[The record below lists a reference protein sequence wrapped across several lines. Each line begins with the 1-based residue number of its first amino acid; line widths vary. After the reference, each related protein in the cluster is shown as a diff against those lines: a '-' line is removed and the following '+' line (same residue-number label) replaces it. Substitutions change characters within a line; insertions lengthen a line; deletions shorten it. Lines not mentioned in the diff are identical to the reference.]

1 MKCFYSADEDA
12 YVHEGKPFVL
22 DGVSYPA
29 NFLTT
34 ATQEELARLGLI
46 EVTVTGARKDERY
59 YINTE
64 TLSNGVKTI
73 IASPRPDVV
82 NLKWEDI
89 KAERDRRTE
98 NGGYKVGDKWFHSDQ
113 KSRAQQLGLVLLG
126 ANIPT
131 GLLWK
136 TMDGSFVPMI
146 QPLAQQ
152 ILESAAASDQAIFA
166 SAEVHKAAMETSAE
180 PAEYDFSGGWP
191 PVFGDQ
197 P

>member
-1 MKCFYSADEDA
+1 MNTIYNYNRETGVFLGISAADPSPLER
-12 YVHEGKPFVL
+12 
-22 DGVSYPA
+22 GVFLIPA
-29 NFLTT
+29 NATT
-34 ATQEELARLGLI
+34 EAPPAC
-46 EVTVTGARKDERY
+46 GAGQQQVFR
-59 YINTE
+59 
-64 TLSNGVKTI
+64 NGAWAV
-73 IASPRPDVV
+73 
-82 NLKWEDI
+82 EDI
-89 KAERDRRTE
+89 PQTEPPRAKSLDEIKFEMWYRIKSERDRRTE

-126 ANIPT
+126 ANIPA
-131 GLLWK
+131 GLQWK

-152 ILESAAASDQAIFA
+152 ILEAAAASDQTIFA